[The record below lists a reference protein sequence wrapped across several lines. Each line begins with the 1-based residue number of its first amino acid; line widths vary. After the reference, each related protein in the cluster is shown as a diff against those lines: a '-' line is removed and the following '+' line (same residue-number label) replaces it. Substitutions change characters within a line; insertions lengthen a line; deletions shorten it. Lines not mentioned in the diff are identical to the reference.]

1 MTRYE
6 ALAVIEAI
14 RATPEG
20 GERYETLFGTELM
33 ALDSLPTIRLI
44 YLAKLLENSWK
55 QRLRGRPL
63 RKEGRV
69 RHRIGAAGA
78 SHLAR
83 GGDCLLPWRHA
94 LHADVPEGFVMDRLL
109 DFVTLCFVLA
119 GASKVIDSCFAV
131 IRMS

>member
-44 YLAKLLENSWK
+44 YLAKLLENSWSNAYEEDLFAK
-55 QRLRGRPL
+55 KAEYAIESARR
-63 RKEGRV
+63 E
-69 RHRIGAAGA
+69 HRIWRVVATVCFLGATLSMLMCLRA
-78 SHLAR
+78 S
-83 GGDCLLPWRHA
+83 
-94 LHADVPEGFVMDRLL
+94 
-109 DFVTLCFVLA
+109 
-119 GASKVIDSCFAV
+119 
-131 IRMS
+131 